1 MEAQSA
7 VLRAEK
13 LVYEM
18 DANLVVSMVGSLVG
32 MKVARKGKWLVE

>member
-1 MEAQSA
+1 M
-7 VLRAEK
+7 VDDKVEK

-32 MKVARKGKWLVE
+32 MKVAL